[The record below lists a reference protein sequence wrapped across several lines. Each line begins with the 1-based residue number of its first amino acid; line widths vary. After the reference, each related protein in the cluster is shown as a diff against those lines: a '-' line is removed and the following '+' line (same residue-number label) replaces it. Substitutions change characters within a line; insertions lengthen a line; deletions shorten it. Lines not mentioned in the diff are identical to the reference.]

1 MSEQVC
7 RLVIFGA
14 NGPAGQILTRQA
26 LSRGYSVTAVT
37 RRPEQFG
44 PSHDNLRVAYGDV
57 YEMASVVGSIM
68 NQDVVVSV
76 VGSPFTCKPVTIY
89 SQCATAIV
97 TGMQRAGVRRLLFT
111 SAGGTNPRSDPT
123 EGFIFGR
130 LIKPTIGRSTYR
142 DLREAEA
149 IVTQAD
155 LDWTI
160 VRPAR
165 LVNQPAIGAYQCAEG
180 YVVPG
185 KTSTTRTSLASF
197 LLDEI
202 ADGRFHRKGVAV
214 ASER

>member
-1 MSEQVC
+1 MSKVVL

-14 NGPAGQILTRQA
+14 NGPTGQILTRQA
-26 LSRGYSVTAVT
+26 LSQGYCVTAVT

-44 PSHDNLRVAYGDV
+44 QAHADLHVTYGDV
-57 YEMASVVGSIM
+57 YDLASVSDAIKG
-68 NQDVVVSV
+68 QDAVVSV
-76 VGSPFTCKPVTIY
+76 AGIPYSWKPVTIY

-97 TGMQRAGVRRLLFT
+97 LGMQGVGVRRLLFT
-111 SAGGTNPRSDPT
+111 SSGGTNPHYDPT

-130 LIKPTIGRSTYR
+130 IIKPTIGRSTYK

-149 IVTQAD
+149 IVMQSD

-165 LVNQPAIGAYQCAEG
+165 LVNHPAITAYRCAEG

-185 KTSTTRTSLASF
+185 KLRTARTDLADF
-197 LLDEI
+197 LLYELTD
-202 ADGRFHRKGVAV
+202 DHHHHKGVAV
-214 ASER
+214 ASDI